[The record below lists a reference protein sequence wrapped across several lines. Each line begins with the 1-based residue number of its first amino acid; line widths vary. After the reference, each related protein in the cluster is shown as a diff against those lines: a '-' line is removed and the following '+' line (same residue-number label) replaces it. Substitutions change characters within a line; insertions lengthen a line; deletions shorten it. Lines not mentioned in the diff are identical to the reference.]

1 MDGTGWLG
9 MKYKRRSIIEAAT
22 QEQLLGSF
30 GLVGGAAAAVSG
42 WSISP
47 AVSPVDRMLATPDA
61 AGESSVLAPPAE
73 QHSSPE
79 PHVLGFRKKV
89 LSRKPLD
96 GLNKGRR

>member
-47 AVSPVDRMLATPDA
+47 AGSPVDRMLATPDA
-61 AGESSVLAPPAE
+61 AGESSVLAPPSKN
-73 QHSSPE
+73 HRSPQT
-79 PHVLGFRKKV
+79 LTMGFPEN
-89 LSRKPLD
+89 LSMS
-96 GLNKGRR
+96 